1 MDIDCTNRLCGSI
14 GRGTAPTSS
23 HSSGSF
29 TNMPQ
34 LGTSSCSLV
43 PGPDCPFTTARP
55 RELTSLAQVNFSTD
69 GFAESSLP
77 FDRSSTEKNRL
88 RFACTSSLCG
98 VPSRE
103 PSCVATA
110 IKWTALPSFGS
121 GLALLWD
128 SSESPQFFSC
138 RHIERGEKYPRT
150 SPPPIPQTTTTPA
163 TNGAEVVK

>member
-43 PGPDCPFTTARP
+43 PGPDCPFTTARS

-69 GFAESSLP
+69 GFAESN
-77 FDRSSTEKNRL
+77 RSSTEKNRL
-88 RFACTSSLCG
+88 RFACTSSLRG

-103 PSCVATA
+103 PFCVATA
-110 IKWTALPSFGS
+110 IKWTASKFRIRA
-121 GLALLWD
+121 GLALG
-128 SSESPQFFSC
+128 QF
-138 RHIERGEKYPRT
+138 RV
-150 SPPPIPQTTTTPA
+150 A
-163 TNGAEVVK
+163 TISFPVRISNAGKNILAHRRLQFHKQRQRQPLTARRL